1 MLVKNTFQTLFR
13 VSDTGLELLADFV
26 TKGEAEEWAAANQVL
41 SYLVIETAVMHQ
53 VKITQQITPARA
65 LRMTG
70 EIDQESQGKDPLKP
84 RSGPIVNARTASPG
98 QSTASASQSEANFN
112 AAAEQQAAADRK
124 KRMAILEQMFE
135 DVQQQI
141 EQLKT
146 DQS

>member
-26 TKGEAEEWAAANQVL
+26 TKGEAEDWAAANQVL

-84 RSGPIVNARTASPG
+84 RSGPVATAR
-98 QSTASASQSEANFN
+98 SAAAVAAAGEKNFDN
-112 AAAEQQAAADRK
+112 AAEQQAAADRK
-124 KRMAILEQMFE
+124 KRMDILQQMFE

-146 DQS
+146 DQP